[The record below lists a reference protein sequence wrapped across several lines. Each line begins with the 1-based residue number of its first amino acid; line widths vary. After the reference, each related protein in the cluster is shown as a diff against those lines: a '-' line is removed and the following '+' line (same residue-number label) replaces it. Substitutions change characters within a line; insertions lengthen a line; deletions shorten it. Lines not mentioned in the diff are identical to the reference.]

1 METGEFLTKE
11 KKQELEQ
18 ELEFL
23 KTEKRT
29 EILERLAFA
38 KSLGDLSENAEYHS
52 SKDAQGKNEARI
64 SQIEAILKDAVIVEA
79 NSDGTVGLGSTVT
92 LIKQSPNSASQNGQE
107 EKVYQIVGNEEADF
121 SAGKISFESPIGSAV
136 MEKQEGDTVTIVTP
150 GGETTYQ
157 IKQVS

>member
-1 METGEFLTKE
+1 MGDIYTNFMENTSEFLTQE

-23 KTEKRT
+23 KTTKRS

-64 SQIEAILKDAVIVEA
+64 SQIEAILKDAIIVEA
-79 NSDGTVGLGSTVT
+79 NTDGNIGIGSTVV
-92 LIKQSPNSASQNGQE
+92 LDKNGE
-107 EKVYQIVGNEEADF
+107 EKTYQIVGNEEADF
-121 SAGKISFESPIGSAV
+121 STGKISFESPIGAAV
-136 MEKQEGDTVTIVTP
+136 MGRQEGEEVIIQTP
-150 GGETTYQ
+150 NGEVKYH
-157 IKQVS
+157 IKKIQ